1 METTSAESYRLA
13 RHVLPRS
20 TGQSDEHF
28 AAPTSSF
35 CSNETY
41 VVGLLVWNSYM
52 HWGKSSFIVL
62 HHKRIMSQL
71 QSKSACKMLGSS
83 RELRAWHMPVGMWS
97 NFASNHDRALYICAF
112 VCLCAALCT
121 GFVCVCTCLCVC
133 LFAHLRACV
142 QHYVW
147 VVCVGGWVGVCVCVC
162 LCVVVYYIS
171 YF

>member
-62 HHKRIMSQL
+62 HHKRITSQL

-83 RELRAWHMPVGMWS
+83 SELRAWHMPVGMWS
-97 NFASNHDRALYICAF
+97 NFASNHDRALTP
-112 VCLCAALCT
+112 CLSTQAAT
-121 GFVCVCTCLCVC
+121 
-133 LFAHLRACV
+133 LFIGSDDWCIESESRADTSS
-142 QHYVW
+142 
-147 VVCVGGWVGVCVCVC
+147 
-162 LCVVVYYIS
+162 L
-171 YF
+171 FKR